1 MRAVN
6 LIPVEDREGAAVG
19 AGRSEGA
26 AYAVMAL
33 ILGIAL
39 MIALYGSAKKQVES
53 RTSQAASVAAQA
65 QSAQAQATQLASY
78 TTFAAL
84 HEQREQA
91 VDTLVDSRF
100 DWAHAFHELGRVIT
114 PFVTINSLSGTVGTS
129 AATVPTAAGAAGTA
143 ATAAPAGAAA
153 TGASSVSPSTPPGAV
168 PTFSLVGCAITQKD
182 VADFLVRLRLMDGVS
197 QVALTA
203 STLNTSGNS
212 GCGTKSYS
220 FTLTVTFDPLPTTAA
235 ETASA
240 IARKPKT
247 VANTAPSAPARSAT
261 GASAPSSGA
270 SAASGSS
277 TGSVSAATSA
287 AVAASG
293 STPTTTST
301 TTSAASAPSGS
312 SSASSSSQSS
322 TPAASTSGSVVR

>member
-26 AYAVMAL
+26 AYAVMGL

-39 MIALYGSAKKQVES
+39 LVVLYGSAKKQVES

-114 PFVTINSLSGTVGTS
+114 PFVTINTLTGTVS
-129 AATVPTAAGAAGTA
+129 AASATIAGPAAAPAAG
-143 ATAAPAGAAA
+143 AAPAGAATA
-153 TGASSVSPSTPPGAV
+153 AASGVTPSTPPGSV
-168 PTFSLVGCAITQKD
+168 PSISLVGCAITQKD
-182 VADFLVRLRLMDGVS
+182 VADFLVRLRLIDGVS
-197 QVALTA
+197 SVALAT
-203 STLNTSGNS
+203 SSLNVAGSA
-212 GCGTKSYS
+212 GCGTRSYS
-220 FTLTVTFDPLPTTAA
+220 FTITVDFDPLPTTIA

-240 IARKPKT
+240 LARKPKT
-247 VANTAPSAPARSAT
+247 VADSAPSASGGAAGT
-261 GASAPSSGA
+261 GAPASSASSGTA
-270 SAASGSS
+270 QGAAS
-277 TGSVSAATSA
+277 GSVSAATSA

-293 STPTTTST
+293 AAATTPST
-301 TTSAASAPSGS
+301 TTSAAGAPSGS
-312 SSASSSSQSS
+312 STAPSSSQSS